1 MRLFVVFFSFFRTV
15 CGQLSHLDVFIVVS
29 LINSNRIAIV
39 AEANLRCGDF
49 LSKTSCPHS
58 TARFP
63 FFWSWLPDIP
73 WIFTNLKG
81 AAFLRLTR
89 HCLLVNGTWECL
101 VFDFNLFMCLSVMRF
116 FSLQVFPF
124 LITVSG
130 WYYHFSVLIFIH
142 LFSSTTVVV
151 VALANLC
158 WAIFVSKKLSK
169 IGSFH

>member
-1 MRLFVVFFSFFRTV
+1 M

-29 LINSNRIAIV
+29 LIISTSLVIA

-49 LSKTSCPHS
+49 LSEKNVLTVLPVFLS
-58 TARFP
+58 
-63 FFWSWLPDIP
+63 FWSWLPDIP
-73 WIFTNLKG
+73 WVFRNLKG
-81 AAFLRLTR
+81 AAFLRLIR

-116 FSLQVFPF
+116 FSLQVFQF

-130 WYYHFSVLIFIH
+130 WYYYFAVLSFMH
-142 LFSSTTVVV
+142 LFSSTGVVV
-151 VALANLC
+151 VGLANLR
-158 WAIFVSKKLSK
+158 WAICFSKNLSQ